1 MLNYE
6 KKDSL
11 GWELETTPTY
21 RWSEVHTI
29 LKVVGKV
36 SGSQPKWPIYV
47 YLTDILKELPRLQKM
62 DEERKKKED
71 LQRKDEREK
80 IKQGNPNDM
89 TITLLRE
96 ILDEMGKPFKK
107 SWKKTVKLPAGH
119 DITSKNDYLKRTLYC
134 FSTAHCVWLKLKQI
148 RRKQI

>member
-47 YLTDILKELPRLQKM
+47 DLTDILKELPRLQKM

-96 ILDEMGKPFKK
+96 ILDEMGEPYKK
-107 SWKKTVKLPAGH
+107 SWKKR
-119 DITSKNDYLKRTLYC
+119 S
-134 FSTAHCVWLKLKQI
+134 
-148 RRKQI
+148 